1 MRRLNAAMDEGVGRS
16 AARAALLVGAA
27 CLVAAALGPAAT
39 APAADRGDPLSSYAP
54 VLRYSADE
62 DFYARPVG
70 DTAGDT
76 DLVYG
81 HEVSQ
86 DGERYLQYWLFYAYN
101 DQDRGILR
109 TGRHEGDWEFVQVRL
124 GADGAP
130 AAMTFAQHS
139 VSERCGWDEIET
151 TASKGDAP
159 PVVYV
164 ADGSHASYPR
174 AGTADRPWPDPN
186 DVADGEGL
194 EVRPQIRAIDDDHP
208 AWVQRSEPWGGS
220 EAGWF
225 PGENSSPVG
234 PFFKADDRWR
244 DPAAFEAAARACG
257 EPPPGRAWQAP
268 AMAAVALILLAGVGL
283 LIRGRRQ
290 A

>member
-27 CLVAAALGPAAT
+27 SLVAAVFSGAVAA
-39 APAADRGDPLSSYAP
+39 APAADRDDALSRYAP

-81 HEVSQ
+81 HEVSE
-86 DGERYLQYWLFYAYN
+86 DGETYLQYWLFYAYN

-124 GADGAP
+124 GPDGAP

-139 VSERCGWDEIET
+139 VAERCGWGEIET
-151 TASKGDAP
+151 TPVDGDAV

-164 ADGSHASYPR
+164 ANGSHAAYPR

-186 DVADGEGL
+186 DVADGEGV
-194 EVRPQIRAIDDDHP
+194 EVRPQIKAITDEHP
-208 AWVQRSEPWGGS
+208 AWVQRSEPWGDS
-220 EAGWF
+220 EAGWV

-234 PFFKADDRWR
+234 PLFKADERWQQ
-244 DPAAFEAAARACG
+244 PAAFEAAARACG
-257 EPPPGRAWQAP
+257 EPPPGRVWQAP
-268 AMAAVALILLAGVGL
+268 AMAAVALSLLAGVGL
-283 LIRGRRQ
+283 LIRRRRG
-290 A
+290 